1 MHSLPFDIELRR
13 AQLLTR
19 RSLLGSSTVSLG
31 AFALGNLLNSEK
43 AAAVVGETNSEGL
56 PGLPHF
62 APKAKRVIYLFQSG
76 GPSHAATAI
85 AAGSRGLNVKICKV
99 IIACF

>member
-31 AFALGNLLNSEK
+31 AFAEWVVAMISV
-43 AAAVVGETNSEGL
+43 AVSNGVTTE
-56 PGLPHF
+56 
-62 APKAKRVIYLFQSG
+62 VIHTF
-76 GPSHAATAI
+76 
-85 AAGSRGLNVKICKV
+85 
-99 IIACF
+99 